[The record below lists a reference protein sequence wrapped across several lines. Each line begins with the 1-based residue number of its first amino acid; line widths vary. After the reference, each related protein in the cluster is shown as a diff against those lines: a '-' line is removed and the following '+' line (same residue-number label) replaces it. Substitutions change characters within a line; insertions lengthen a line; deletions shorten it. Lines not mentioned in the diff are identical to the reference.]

1 MIVLCFIMQ
10 GGDIVEHTN
19 GKCHLI
25 HFSMQEEDIP
35 ECKSN
40 AQLSFVYTFQLVD
53 HCVT

>member
-1 MIVLCFIMQ
+1 MQ

-35 ECKSN
+35 ERKSN
-40 AQLSFVYTFQLVD
+40 AQLSFVYTFNQLVD